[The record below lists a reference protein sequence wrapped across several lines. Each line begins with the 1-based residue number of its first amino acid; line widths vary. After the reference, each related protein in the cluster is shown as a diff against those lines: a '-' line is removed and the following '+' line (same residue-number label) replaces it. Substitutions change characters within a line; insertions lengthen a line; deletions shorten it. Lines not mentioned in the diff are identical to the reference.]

1 MNTLKIIYYN
11 QFAGVC
17 SFNPGNGK
25 KQGITQ
31 EDILAVGEK
40 FGIRKSGT
48 ILKNINEVVR
58 NFKHYAD
65 KYKYPLEKTD
75 ILLAS
80 LCNKNL
86 THNLRFRQ

>member
-17 SFNPGNGK
+17 SFNPENGK
-25 KQGITQ
+25 KQGIAQ

-40 FGIRKSGT
+40 FGIRKSRT
-48 ILKNINEVVR
+48 ILKNINETVR

-65 KYKYPLEKTD
+65 KYQYPAEKAD
-75 ILLAS
+75 VLLVS
-80 LCNKNL
+80 FSSGVKSSNL
-86 THNLRFRQ
+86 

>member
-17 SFNPGNGK
+17 SFNPENGK
-25 KQGITQ
+25 KQGIAQ

-40 FGIRKSGT
+40 FGIRKSEV
-48 ILKNINEVVR
+48 ILRNINEVVR

-65 KYKYPLEKTD
+65 KYVYATKEE
-75 ILLAS
+75 
-80 LCNKNL
+80 
-86 THNLRFRQ
+86 RV